1 MNPCAAVATA
11 SRLVFY
17 REGGNLATQTARRQ
31 ASRSVAAADLV
42 VPAPPRPLVIRGRL
56 VARLNEGTRG
66 PLTLISAPAGFGK
79 TSLLSSWLADEPH
92 RVAWLAPRRKFGEAS
107 FWAEWLTAVQRV
119 APPRSALTR
128 IAPPRAGTPPG
139 FVLQLLNGF
148 TQLEEPLIVV
158 IDDFHTVQSPEIA
171 ATFDELLRAAPASL
185 RLVLSTRHDPMLPLH
200 LLRASG
206 ELTEL
211 RARDLAFTADEA
223 REFLDGLGMPVDS
236 QAFTTL
242 LVRTEGWAAGLRLFM
257 LSHRESDPGVLEML
271 AFDERPASEYLLAE
285 VLRRQPD
292 DIRDFLLATAVA
304 ERFTPDLADA
314 MTGRTDSVHVAER
327 LVAGNL
333 FIDRIETQPPWYR
346 YHNLFAE
353 LLRAELRHTERA
365 WIPELHAR
373 AARWHFQQGA
383 PMEAVQHALAAG
395 DLDLLAMC
403 LADGWFELIG
413 RTDTAFRSDVLARI
427 SETDVDS
434 SAQLSAVLAS
444 VDFISGQTR
453 SGSRRLARA
462 QKLRPKTPSPS
473 LQAVLTFAELLRCT
487 NRGSF
492 HKTARLARKLLELA
506 EIGPHSSQAAETMR
520 AIALSH
526 LGLADVALDQL
537 REAEGHLTEA
547 LEVSRLADVPY
558 AELASLGGLAWL
570 ELIRG
575 RLRRSERI
583 ARGAVELAQA
593 RGWEQSAHAALSYG
607 ALGLVELE
615 WDDLEAAE
623 GHTRELGEIARRT
636 DDVAAR
642 TGCAAIQ
649 AALALAG
656 RGPGVEVALERV
668 RGVASDLR
676 ALESPRMERWLSSLE
691 ARLLAATADRGQA
704 DAIAGTAVDARPG
717 SPGLQAIRARLA
729 LASGDAEGAIE
740 ALAEPTDAAY
750 PIVAVERNVLR
761 ALAFRAL
768 GDDNAALVELES
780 ALSRAEPEAIRR
792 PFLSAGR
799 GVRELLAEHLRRA
812 VSHRWFASE
821 LMRRLEGGGGSVRA
835 APVELLE
842 PLSAREG
849 EVLRFLP
856 TMMSNADIAS
866 ELYVSVNTVKTHVKS
881 IYRKLE
887 VTRRQEAVRR
897 ARQLHIL

>member
-1 MNPCAAVATA
+1 
-11 SRLVFY
+11 
-17 REGGNLATQTARRQ
+17 
-31 ASRSVAAADLV
+31 
-42 VPAPPRPLVIRGRL
+42 
-56 VARLNEGTRG
+56 LNEGTRG

-79 TSLLSSWLADEPH
+79 TSLLASWLAVEP
-92 RVAWLAPRRKFGEAS
+92 RKVAWLAPRRRLGEAS
-107 FWAEWLTAVQRV
+107 FWTEWLTAVQRV
-119 APPRSALTR
+119 APPRSALCR
-128 IAPPRAGTPPG
+128 IRPPRAGTPPG

-148 TQLEEPLIVV
+148 TQLAEPLVVV
-158 IDDFHTVQSPEIA
+158 IDDFHTVQSVEIA

-211 RARDLAFTADEA
+211 RARDLAFTPSEA
-223 REFLDGLGMPVDS
+223 RELLDGLGLQVEP

-242 LVRTEGWAAGLRLFM
+242 LARTEGWAAGLRLFTV
-257 LSHRESDPGVLEML
+257 SHREAEPAMLESL
-271 AFDERPASEYLLAE
+271 AFDERPASEYLFAE
-285 VLRRQPD
+285 VLRRQPAD
-292 DIRDFLLATAVA
+292 VREFLLATAVA
-304 ERFTPDLADA
+304 ERFTADLADA
-314 MTGRTDSVHVAER
+314 MTGRTDSAHVAER
-327 LVAGNL
+327 LVADNL
-333 FIDRIETQPPWYR
+333 FIDRVETQPPWYR

-365 WIPELHAR
+365 WIPELHAH
-373 AARWHFQQGA
+373 AARWHFEQGA

-403 LADGWFELIG
+403 LADGWFELIA

-444 VDFISGQTR
+444 VDFISGQAR
-453 SGSRRLARA
+453 SGTRRLARA
-462 QKLRPKTPSPS
+462 QKLRPKLPSPS

-492 HKTARLARKLLELA
+492 QKTARLARKLLELA
-506 EIGPHSSQAAETMR
+506 EVGPYSTQAAETMR
-520 AIALSH
+520 ATALAH
-526 LGLADVALDQL
+526 LGLAEVALDRL

-547 LEVSRLADVPY
+547 LEASRLADVPY

-593 RGWEQSAHAALSYG
+593 RGWERSTHAALSLG
-607 ALGLVELE
+607 ALALVEIE
-615 WDDLEAAE
+615 WDDLDAAE
-623 GHTRELGEIARRT
+623 VHARELGEIARRA

-642 TGCAAIQ
+642 TGFAAIQ
-649 AALALAG
+649 ASLSLAG
-656 RGPGVEVALERV
+656 RSPGVDAGLERL
-668 RGVASDLR
+668 RGVASDLGT
-676 ALESPRMERWLSSLE
+676 LESPRLERWVAGLE
-691 ARLLAATADRGQA
+691 ARLLAATADRGGA
-704 DAIAGTAVDARPG
+704 AATAGSAIDARPE
-717 SPGLQAIRARLA
+717 SPGLQAICARLA
-729 LASGDAEGAIE
+729 LSSGNAEGAIA
-740 ALAEPTDAAY
+740 ALAEPTDPAY
-750 PIVAVERNVLR
+750 PVVAIEREVLR
-761 ALAFRAL
+761 ALALRAL
-768 GDDNAALVELES
+768 GDDRAALAELES

-821 LMRRLEGGGGSVRA
+821 LVRRLEGGGGTRV
-835 APVELLE
+835 APAELLE
-842 PLSAREG
+842 PLSSREG

-887 VTRRQEAVRR
+887 VTRRQDAVRR

>member
-1 MNPCAAVATA
+1 
-11 SRLVFY
+11 
-17 REGGNLATQTARRQ
+17 
-31 ASRSVAAADLV
+31 V
-42 VPAPPRPLVIRGRL
+42 VPPPPRPLVLRERL
-56 VARLNEGTRG
+56 VKRLNEGTRG

-79 TSLLSSWLADEPH
+79 TSLLASWLAADPRE
-92 RVAWLAPRRKFGEAS
+92 VAWLAPRRRLGEAS
-107 FWAEWLTAVQRV
+107 FWAEWLTAIRRL
-119 APPRSALTR
+119 APPRSALSR
-128 IAPPRAGTPPG
+128 ITPPRAGTPSG

-148 TQLEEPLIVV
+148 AQLEQPIVVV
-158 IDDFHTVQSPEIA
+158 IDDFHTVQSVEIA

-185 RLVLSTRHDPMLPLH
+185 RLVLATRHDPMLPLH

-211 RARDLAFTADEA
+211 RARDLAFTPKEA
-223 REFLDGLGMPVDS
+223 RELLDGLGVPVES

-257 LSHRESDPGVLEML
+257 LSYRRNDGDSEVLESL

-285 VLRRQPD
+285 VLKRQPD
-292 DIRDFLLATAVA
+292 DMRDFLLATAVA

-314 MTGRTDSVHVAER
+314 MTGRTDSAHVAER
-327 LVAGNL
+327 LVAENL
-333 FIDRIETQPPWYR
+333 FIDRVDSQPVSYR

-373 AARWHFQQGA
+373 AARWHFEHGA

-395 DLDLLAMC
+395 DLDLLTMC
-403 LADGWFELIG
+403 LADGWFELLA
-413 RTDTAFRSDVLARI
+413 RTDTAFRSDVLAQI

-462 QKLRPKTPSPS
+462 QKLRPKAPTPS
-473 LQAVLTFAELLRCT
+473 LQAVLTFAELLRCA
-487 NRGSF
+487 NRGSYP
-492 HKTARLARKLLELA
+492 KTARLARKLLELA
-506 EIGPHSSQAAETMR
+506 EAGPFSVQAAETMR

-526 LGLADVALDQL
+526 LGLAEVALDRL
-537 REAEGHLTEA
+537 RDAEAHLTEA
-547 LEVSRLADVPY
+547 LEVARLADVPY
-558 AELASLGGLAWL
+558 AELAGLGGLAWL

-583 ARGAVELAQA
+583 ARGAVDLAQM
-593 RGWEQSAHAALSYG
+593 RGWERSAHAALSLC
-607 ALGLVELE
+607 ALALVELE
-615 WDDLEAAE
+615 WDDLDAAE
-623 GHTRELGEIARRT
+623 GHARELEEIARRT
-636 DDVAAR
+636 EDVGAR
-642 TGCAAIQ
+642 TGSAAI
-649 AALALAG
+649 LASLCLVG
-656 RGPGVEVALERV
+656 RSPGVDVGLERV
-668 RGVASDLR
+668 RGVAADLR
-676 ALESPRMERWLSSLE
+676 TLESPRLERWLSGLE
-691 ARLLAATADRGQA
+691 ARLLAATADR
-704 DAIAGTAVDARPG
+704 AGATALAGSAVDARPE
-717 SPGLQAIRARLA
+717 SPGLQAVRARLA
-729 LASGDAEGAIE
+729 LSSGDTEGALA
-740 ALAEPTDAAY
+740 ALAEPTDPSY
-750 PIVAVERNVLR
+750 PMVAIERDVLR
-761 ALAFRAL
+761 AVALRAL
-768 GDDNAALVELES
+768 GDERTALAALES

-799 GVRELLAEHLRRA
+799 GIRELLAEHLRRA

-821 LMRRLEGGGGSVRA
+821 LLRRLEGGGGTRD
-835 APVELLE
+835 APAELLE

-887 VTRRQEAVRR
+887 VTRRQDAVRR
-897 ARQLHIL
+897 ARHLHIL

>member
-1 MNPCAAVATA
+1 M
-11 SRLVFY
+11 
-17 REGGNLATQTARRQ
+17 
-31 ASRSVAAADLV
+31 
-42 VPAPPRPLVIRGRL
+42 
-56 VARLNEGTRG
+56 NEGREG

-79 TSLLSSWLADEPH
+79 TSLLASWLAAEPLD
-92 RVAWLAPRRKFGEAS
+92 VAWLAPRRRLGEAS
-107 FWAEWLTAVQRV
+107 FWVEWLTAIQRV
-119 APPRSALTR
+119 VPPRSALSR
-128 IAPPRAGTPPG
+128 ITPPRAGTPPG

-148 TQLEEPLIVV
+148 TQLEEPIVVV
-158 IDDFHTVQSPEIA
+158 IDDFHTVHSLEIA

-211 RARDLAFTADEA
+211 RARDLAFTPDEA
-223 REFLDGLGMPVDS
+223 RALLDDLGVRVDS

-257 LSHRESDPGVLEML
+257 LSCRTGDADPTVLESL

-314 MTGRTDSVHVAER
+314 MTRRTDSAHVAER
-327 LVAGNL
+327 LVAENL
-333 FIDRIETQPPWYR
+333 FIDRIEMQPPWYR

-373 AARWHFQQGA
+373 AARWHFEHGT

-403 LADGWFELIG
+403 LADGWFELIA

-427 SETDVDS
+427 SESDVDS

-462 QKLRPKTPSPS
+462 QKLRPKSPSPS
-473 LQAVLTFAELLRCT
+473 LQAVLTFAELLRCA
-487 NRGSF
+487 NRGSYPR
-492 HKTARLARKLLELA
+492 TAQLARKLLELA
-506 EIGPHSSQAAETMR
+506 EVRPFSAQAAETMR
-520 AIALSH
+520 AIALAH
-526 LGLADVALDQL
+526 LGLAEVALDDL
-537 REAEGHLTEA
+537 REGEIHLTES

-583 ARGAVELAQA
+583 ARGAVDLARE
-593 RGWEQSAHAALSYG
+593 RGWERSAHAALSLA
-607 ALGLVELE
+607 ALAQVELE
-615 WDDLEAAE
+615 WDDLDAAE
-623 GHTRELGEIARRT
+623 AHARELGEIARRT

-642 TGCAAIQ
+642 TGFAAIQ
-649 AALALAG
+649 ASLCLAG
-656 RGPGVEVALERV
+656 RNPGVEVGLERV

-676 ALESPRMERWLSSLE
+676 TLESPRVERWVAGLE
-691 ARLLAATADRGQA
+691 ARLLASTADRGGA
-704 DAIAGTAVDARPG
+704 DAAAGTAVDARPG
-717 SPGLQAIRARLA
+717 SPGLQAMRARLA
-729 LASGDAEGAIE
+729 LSSGDAAGAIA
-740 ALAEPTDAAY
+740 ALAAPTEAAY
-750 PIVAVERNVLR
+750 PVVAVERHVLR
-761 ALAFRAL
+761 ALALRAL
-768 GDDNAALVELES
+768 GDDRAALAELES

-821 LMRRLEGGGGSVRA
+821 LMRRLEGGGGTRV
-835 APVELLE
+835 APAELLE

-849 EVLRFLP
+849 EVLCFLP